1 MSPKL
6 GQTPSQ
12 TVGPFFSMRLGGTG
26 QNVIAPKG
34 GERIMVT
41 GRVLDGARV
50 PIEDALLEFWQANP
64 AGRYHHFDD
73 NWPDANRP
81 DDKGEPSFDPSFT
94 GFARA
99 MTDFKSGVWRLET
112 VKPGRLPDPE
122 GALQAPHISVIVQAR
137 GTLNPVFTRIYL
149 SDEEEANRDDLI
161 LRQTPRERRHTLI
174 ANLVPGSSPKLYEFD
189 IKFQGEDETVFFD
202 F

>member
-1 MSPKL
+1 
-6 GQTPSQ
+6 
-12 TVGPFFSMRLGGTG
+12 MRLGGKG
-26 QNVIAPKG
+26 QNVIAAEG
-34 GERIMVT
+34 GERITVT
-41 GRVLDGARV
+41 GRVLDGARL

-64 AGRYHHFDD
+64 AGRYHHPDD
-73 NWPDANRP
+73 TRPDDTRPDDIPPDDNRP
-81 DDKGEPSFDPSFT
+81 DGNRKPAFDPSFT

-99 MTDFKSGVWRLET
+99 MTDFESGVWRLET
-112 VKPGRLPDPE
+112 VKPGRLPDSE

-149 SDEEEANRDDLI
+149 SDDEEANRDDLI
-161 LRQTPRERRHTLI
+161 LRQAPRERRHTLI